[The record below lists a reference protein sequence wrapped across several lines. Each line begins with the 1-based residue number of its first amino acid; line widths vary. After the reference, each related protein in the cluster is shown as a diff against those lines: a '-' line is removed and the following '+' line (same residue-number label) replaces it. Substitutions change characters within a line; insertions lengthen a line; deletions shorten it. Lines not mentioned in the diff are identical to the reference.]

1 MFDFKDGIPKTSVQ
15 VKYREGLDRKT
26 AEEIKY
32 GLLYYITDFTIL
44 VSEKYALD
52 DFFSSVIAPQSL
64 FIYFI
69 TSMMLILGFFM
80 TAVSYTQKM
89 QDLSYEQGVLR
100 SIGLT

>member
-52 DFFSSVIAPQSL
+52 DFFA
-64 FIYFI
+64 
-69 TSMMLILGFFM
+69 
-80 TAVSYTQKM
+80 
-89 QDLSYEQGVLR
+89 
-100 SIGLT
+100 